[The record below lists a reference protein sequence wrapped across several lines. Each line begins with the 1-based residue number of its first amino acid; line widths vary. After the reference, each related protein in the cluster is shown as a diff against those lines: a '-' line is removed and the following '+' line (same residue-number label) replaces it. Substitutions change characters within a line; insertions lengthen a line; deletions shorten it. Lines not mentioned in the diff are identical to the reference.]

1 MNWWQH
7 ICHLS
12 SYLESVMLQPF
23 SKHFI
28 LRQMWQSTWLSCW
41 WLQHCL
47 SGENLKYF
55 QLNGTAD
62 LYHLCYLSF
71 IQFTNLSF
79 TWLIKPC
86 LTHFTYNSL
95 FSVMEKLPPTSYV
108 RLVDIWLISTQLVPF
123 LLVVMT
129 TTIELFQE
137 QGADINHHGRPR
149 SLKLLEIKHMYMTR
163 NLLI

>member
-1 MNWWQH
+1 MEQLIYIIYVIFH
-7 ICHLS
+7 S
-12 SYLESVMLQPF
+12 SHKVVVKPTL
-23 SKHFI
+23 I
-28 LRQMWQSTWLSCW
+28 L
-41 WLQHCL
+41 
-47 SGENLKYF
+47 
-55 QLNGTAD
+55 
-62 LYHLCYLSF
+62 
-71 IQFTNLSF
+71 FTF
-79 TWLIKPC
+79 
-86 LTHFTYNSL
+86 NSL

-163 NLLI
+163 NLLIQESLGGWRAKGRRIEGENSKISSLYRYSYLQKIF